1 MHSTMIP
8 PRAQASARRPPDTPF
23 KRACA
28 LVITSTYAAIP
39 AYMVATWTRSALEVS
54 CAPCVAGTFARLR
67 RSTRGCCQSA
77 SSPDFPA
84 PCTLE
89 MREAQATAVLCLRPL
104 SPVVVVAATLA
115 LVVVRRRRAARISGG
130 VAAGESVVATAQS
143 PI

>member
-1 MHSTMIP
+1 MRLAWQAHSP
-8 PRAQASARRPPDTPF
+8 ALGAALAAVARARH
-23 KRACA
+23 
-28 LVITSTYAAIP
+28 
-39 AYMVATWTRSALEVS
+39 
-54 CAPCVAGTFARLR
+54 
-67 RSTRGCCQSA
+67 
-77 SSPDFPA
+77 SPDFPA